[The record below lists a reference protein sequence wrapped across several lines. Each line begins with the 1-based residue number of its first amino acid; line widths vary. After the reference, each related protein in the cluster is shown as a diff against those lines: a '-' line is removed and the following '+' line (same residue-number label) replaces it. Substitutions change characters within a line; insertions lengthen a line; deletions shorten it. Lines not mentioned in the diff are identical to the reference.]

1 MGKIVLV
8 TGCSSGIGADLV
20 PLLVDSGYR
29 VVATALP
36 TSMKILNKFPFIKDS
51 NVMAL
56 PLDIRE
62 HQSFEPMLEII
73 RNHWGEVD
81 ILINNAGIS
90 YRGVVEDM
98 DLEDELHQ
106 QYVNYLGPMQLIR
119 KVLPSMRAMG
129 SGKIINISSVSGM
142 MAMPTMSS
150 YSASKFALEGA
161 SEALW
166 YEVKPFGIDITCV
179 QPGFINS
186 IAFQK
191 VFKPQKGQSN
201 SYLSHYKYMAKFVEK
216 MMTKTPTTSQKVAQ
230 KIVKVVNAKNPPL
243 RVAGSFD
250 AWLFYLIRRFLPR
263 SIYHPILY
271 RTLPGISK
279 WGHDV

>member
-62 HQSFEPMLEII
+62 HESFEPMLEII
-73 RNHWGEVD
+73 KNHWGDVD

-98 DLEDELHQ
+98 GLEDELHQ

-129 SGKIINISSVSGM
+129 RGKIINISSVSGM

-201 SYLSHYKYMAKFVEK
+201 SYFSHYKYMAKFVEK

-263 SIYHPILY
+263 RLYHPILY

-279 WGHDV
+279 WGRDV